1 MASRKD
7 GHLRCQNITG
17 VYKVLAELMFHVEL
31 IHNVH
36 SLTHN
41 SLIHNVQLMSNS
53 TWRCGDVQVMVIIIQ
68 GTSRHMPLPSPLTE
82 MGRHVARGALVLNSA
97 TRVLYKSPRSL
108 LTSPRLCFVLCKT
121 GQTTVLSSWGWR

>member
-7 GHLRCQNITG
+7 GHMRCQNITG

-31 IHNVH
+31 IHKVH

-41 SLIHNVQLMSNS
+41 SLIHNVQLISNS
-53 TWRCGDVQVMVIIIQ
+53 TWRCGDVQMMVIIIQ
-68 GTSRHMPLPSPLTE
+68 GTSRHMALRSPLTE
-82 MGRHVARGALVLNSA
+82 VGRHVARGALVLNSA

-108 LTSPRLCFVLCKT
+108 LTSPRLCFVICKM
-121 GQTTVLSSWGWR
+121 G